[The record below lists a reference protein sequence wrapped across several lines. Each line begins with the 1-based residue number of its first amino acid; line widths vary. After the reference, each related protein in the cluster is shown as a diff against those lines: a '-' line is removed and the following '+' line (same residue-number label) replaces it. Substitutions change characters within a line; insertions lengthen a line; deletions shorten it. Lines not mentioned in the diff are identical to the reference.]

1 MHKYNTNITNISKYD
16 LSVWW
21 LFSICPFP
29 RVTTNKRCHSCTTF
43 SVAATPPPRF
53 ILTIENLLR
62 VPFSK
67 VRIVLGPN
75 TEISNH
81 RLTNL
86 GAPTGGSFP
95 HYPWE
100 SHASWAS
107 LFKTIWLSTL
117 HLWSQ
122 FPGWAIQ
129 CRIILV
135 KLHVSLSDQ
144 SINNFVA

>member
-75 TEISNH
+75 TDISNH
-81 RLTNL
+81 WLTNL
-86 GAPTGGSFP
+86 SAPTGAPFPTIPENLMLPELAFLKLFDFQLYICGLSFQGGL
-95 HYPWE
+95 Y
-100 SHASWAS
+100 
-107 LFKTIWLSTL
+107 
-117 HLWSQ
+117 
-122 FPGWAIQ
+122 
-129 CRIILV
+129 
-135 KLHVSLSDQ
+135 
-144 SINNFVA
+144 NFVSY